1 MLKNNLCMVCFHFN
15 RQLRLIPRGTNPGSL
30 DKWLVKELYS
40 FHPVF
45 LVQTQMHSSRSQITT
60 RSYALHPAAVCS
72 QEYHVPWT
80 EKQEAHWIFILCQ
93 QCNYLFVF

>member
-15 RQLRLIPRGTNPGSL
+15 RQLRLTPRGTNPGSL

-40 FHPVF
+40 FHSVF

-72 QEYHVPWT
+72 QRIPCTVDRKIRGPLDFYSVS
-80 EKQEAHWIFILCQ
+80 AM
-93 QCNYLFVF
+93 